1 MLTLL
6 ASRIRRYLSKATIL
20 YKIVCNYDEIIK
32 EFLAIFLN
40 TSLSNHAALNQVLT
54 HKFFGISQE
63 IRNHGWSGL
72 IVFCRVSP
80 KELVFKLEGTN
91 GILHQN
97 CIPICSFWPI
107 LI

>member
-40 TSLSNHAALNQVLT
+40 TSQYNIFLRET
-54 HKFFGISQE
+54 
-63 IRNHGWSGL
+63 
-72 IVFCRVSP
+72 
-80 KELVFKLEGTN
+80 
-91 GILHQN
+91 
-97 CIPICSFWPI
+97 CSFEPCRAKSSDNMDSPLVYLKKYAI
-107 LI
+107 TDGL

>member
-20 YKIVCNYDEIIK
+20 YKIVCNYDENIK

-72 IVFCRVSP
+72 VYN
-80 KELVFKLEGTN
+80 T
-91 GILHQN
+91 
-97 CIPICSFWPI
+97 
-107 LI
+107 

>member
-40 TSLSNHAALNQVLT
+40 TEPSGCLYESNWDGGVKWGCWKSHR
-54 HKFFGISQE
+54 HP
-63 IRNHGWSGL
+63 L
-72 IVFCRVSP
+72 IPNYPYTVPPARY
-80 KELVFKLEGTN
+80 
-91 GILHQN
+91 I
-97 CIPICSFWPI
+97 
-107 LI
+107 

>member
-1 MLTLL
+1 MKH
-6 ASRIRRYLSKATIL
+6 A
-20 YKIVCNYDEIIK
+20 V
-32 EFLAIFLN
+32 
-40 TSLSNHAALNQVLT
+40 SNHAALNQVLT
-54 HKFFGISQE
+54 QKFFGISQE
-63 IRNHGWSGL
+63 IRNHE
-72 IVFCRVSP
+72 RVSP